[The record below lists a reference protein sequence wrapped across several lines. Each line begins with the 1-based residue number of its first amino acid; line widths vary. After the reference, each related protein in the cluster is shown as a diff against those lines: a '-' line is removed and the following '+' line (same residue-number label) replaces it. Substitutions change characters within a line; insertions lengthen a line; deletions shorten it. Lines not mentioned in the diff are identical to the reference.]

1 MPMLMSVVGNKAMT
15 TVDKGPSRGTAPG
28 TAVKKRK
35 LGTTAEWSR
44 ASDRFAANLLEI
56 CVVPGET
63 SARMLKVT
71 RDHWPRNVLIPR
83 AAGEDMFTSRLAR
96 EMKIF
101 PYRRNVGVVVSAV
114 MEKDHQDAPRKR
126 RAFARLADPRREAKM
141 ARLSVKPVAPGASMP
156 PPAAPTHE
164 RRPPSPPRTTEASV
178 AGVEASM
185 DIFVD
190 DYLVGGVA
198 MFDSHTGLAPA
209 GEFLTLF
216 FFFFFLHEV
225 CVSDLTMV

>member
-1 MPMLMSVVGNKAMT
+1 MLMLLSAMGKKAMT
-15 TVDKGPSRGTAPG
+15 TTDKGPSRGTAPG
-28 TAVKKRK
+28 AAIKKRK

-44 ASDRFAANLLEI
+44 ASDRFAADLLET
-56 CVVPGET
+56 CAVPKET

-71 RDHWPRNVLIPR
+71 RDRWSRNVPIPR

-101 PYRRNVGVVVSAV
+101 PYRQNVGDVVSAV
-114 MEKDHQDAPRKR
+114 MEKDRQDAPRKR
-126 RAFARLADPRREAKM
+126 WAFARLADLRREAKM
-141 ARLSVKPVAPGASMP
+141 ARPSAKPAAPGASMP
-156 PPAAPTHE
+156 PPIAPTHE
-164 RRPPSPPRTTEASV
+164 QRLPSPPRAAEAAV
-178 AGVEASM
+178 AGAEASM

-198 MFDSHTGLAPA
+198 MFDAHTGLAPA

-216 FFFFFLHEV
+216 FSSFLREV